1 MGPAQLRTH
10 RKLAMRIY
18 RLMMWMSMRVLLG
31 AATLFFTLPGLDVV
45 LAESETVMEIVS
57 RNQRVRALL
66 HTPAR
71 PVGSVILL
79 AGGHGNLALGADG
92 TIGWGAG
99 NQLVRT
105 RADYSKAG
113 FATLVPDIAADLKQ
127 GNGGVAGY
135 RWSGAYARDIGAYV
149 AYMRR
154 IAAPVSLI
162 GTSRAAL
169 SVAKAATELT
179 QGAERPDAL
188 VITSGMLIHIN
199 DRQPSVQR
207 NVGDLHRIRQP
218 ILLVFHANDGC
229 PYTPAAAANRA
240 QRLLRGAKRVDLV
253 RLTGGPAGSGEPC
266 EARSH
271 HGFAGQDQE
280 VVKTVTAWLRR
291 L

>member
-1 MGPAQLRTH
+1 MC
-10 RKLAMRIY
+10 
-18 RLMMWMSMRVLLG
+18 MSMRVLLG
-31 AATLFFTLPGLDVV
+31 AAALFFTLPGLHVA

-57 RNQRVRALL
+57 RNQRIRALL

-79 AGGHGNLALGADG
+79 AGGHGNLALGPDG

-169 SVAKAATELT
+169 SVAKAAAELT

-199 DRQPSVQR
+199 DRQPSVER
-207 NVGDLHRIRQP
+207 NVGGLHRIRQP

-240 QRLLRGAKRVDLV
+240 QRLLRSAKRVDLV
-253 RLTGGPAGSGEPC
+253 RLTGGSAGSGEPC

>member
-1 MGPAQLRTH
+1 MC
-10 RKLAMRIY
+10 
-18 RLMMWMSMRVLLG
+18 MSMRVLLG
-31 AATLFFTLPGLDVV
+31 TAALFFTLPGLHVA

-169 SVAKAATELT
+169 SVAKAAAELT
-179 QGAERPDAL
+179 QGAERRDAL
-188 VITSGMLIHIN
+188 VITSGMLTHVN

-207 NVGDLHRIRQP
+207 NVGGLHRIRQP
-218 ILLVFHANDGC
+218 VLLVFHANDDC

-240 QRLLRGAKRVDLV
+240 QRLLRSAKRVDLV
-253 RLTGGPAGSGEPC
+253 RLTGGSAGSGEPC

-280 VVKTVTAWLRR
+280 VVQTVTAWLPR

>member
-1 MGPAQLRTH
+1 
-10 RKLAMRIY
+10 MRIY
-18 RLMMWMSMRVLLG
+18 RSMMCMSMRVLLG
-31 AATLFFTLPGLDVV
+31 AAALFFTLPGLHVA

-57 RNQRVRALL
+57 RNQRIRALL

-79 AGGHGNLALGADG
+79 AGGHGNLALGPDG

-169 SVAKAATELT
+169 SVAKAAAELT

-199 DRQPSVQR
+199 DRQPSVER
-207 NVGDLHRIRQP
+207 NVGGLHRIRQP

-240 QRLLRGAKRVDLV
+240 QRLLRSAKRVDLV
-253 RLTGGPAGSGEPC
+253 RLTGGSAGSGEPC

>member
-1 MGPAQLRTH
+1 MGPAQLRTY
-10 RKLAMRIY
+10 RTLAMRIY
-18 RLMMWMSMRVLLG
+18 RLMMYLSMRVLLG
-31 AATLFFTLPGLDVV
+31 AAALFFTLPGLDVV
-45 LAESETVMEIVS
+45 LAESETVIEIVS